1 MGFNFN
7 SIKCLELPQKHV
19 TLEDIRN
26 FLIDEE
32 RTKRIHFAS
41 THATA
46 LKRKDE
52 PNKVGILKLPFSDS
66 IKPIIE
72 KTLGDEV
79 KLFSSQYDDGVFDD
93 LYMSGATL
101 QYVAMKL
108 KEAGASR
115 VLGITIV
122 KSKSNK

>member
-7 SIKCLELPQKHV
+7 SIKFLELPQKHV

-52 PNKVGILKLPFSDS
+52 PNKVGSLKLPFSDS

-79 KLFSSQYDDGVFDD
+79 KLFSSQYDDGVYRIIKSDEEFKTVIQKIEEKI
-93 LYMSGATL
+93 LELRERY
-101 QYVAMKL
+101 
-108 KEAGASR
+108 KEEH
-115 VLGITIV
+115 
-122 KSKSNK
+122 